1 MFSFINFV
9 ILLYTNKFNYFT
21 TTNLKKISTNQ
32 SMAIITLTT
41 DFGYKDHFTSAIK
54 GAIYSELD
62 EINIVDIS
70 HSVSPFNICEAAYI
84 IQNAYSSFPKGT
96 IHLIG
101 IDSELSPDNK
111 HIALKLDDHYF
122 ICANNGIMSMIC
134 NEIAPDKIVE
144 INIHDKVETSFP
156 VLDIFVKVAC
166 HIARGGTL
174 DVIGKV
180 INTIKPIKNLN
191 PFVNDEHN
199 QIIGSVIYI
208 DNYGNVVTNIKRK
221 FFENIQKGR
230 PYIVYA
236 RNHKFK
242 EILNKYSDIINYDDE
257 ESVRSV
263 EGKAM
268 VVFNS
273 SQYIEIAIYKS
284 NNSTVGSASTLMGL
298 KTKDTVTI
306 NFLNA

>member
-1 MFSFINFV
+1 
-9 ILLYTNKFNYFT
+9 
-21 TTNLKKISTNQ
+21 
-32 SMAIITLTT
+32 MAIITLTT
-41 DFGYKDHFTSAIK
+41 DFGQKDHSTGAIK

-62 EINIVDIS
+62 QVNIVDIS
-70 HSVSPFNICEAAYI
+70 HSISPFNTCEAAYI

-101 IDSELSPDNK
+101 IDSDLSPENK
-111 HIALKLDDHYF
+111 HIAVKLDDHYF

-134 NEIAPDKIVE
+134 SDITADKIVE

-174 DVIGKV
+174 EVIGKV

-191 PFVNDEHN
+191 PFVNDEQN
-199 QIIGSVIYI
+199 QIIGNIIYI

-230 PYIVYA
+230 AYEVSA

-242 EILNKYSDIINYDDE
+242 TILNKYSDILSYDSED
-257 ESVRSV
+257 SIRNA

-268 VVFNS
+268 AVFNS
-273 SQYIEIAIYKS
+273 SKYLEIAVYKS
-284 NNSTVGSASTLMGL
+284 NNSTVGSATTLMGL
-298 KTKDTVTI
+298 KTQDTVTV
-306 NFLNA
+306 NFLKP